1 MSLAILLIDE
11 LRGYVKSKITII
23 LFIVLPVLAVLM
35 SFLTGQLENFPAT
48 YLTTV
53 LATSIAGALGSI
65 MLSTSITSEQNK
77 NVYDLF
83 LIRPVKRRNIIL
95 AKFFAVYL
103 CTIAAVWISIFTGM
117 IIDALRDITVPQ
129 FFVDQ
134 LLDSVLTVF
143 FALAITCSFGALF
156 GILMKSVAGSALL
169 SLYVG
174 NQASS
179 ILTLVLPLIS
189 QLMELESGIPFPFDP
204 FILTIIIGTA
214 TSIIILLLAIVV
226 FNKKQF

>member
-1 MSLAILLIDE
+1 MSI
-11 LRGYVKSKITII
+11 
-23 LFIVLPVLAVLM
+23 
-35 SFLTGQLENFPAT
+35 LTGQLEDFPAT

-65 MLSTSITSEQNK
+65 MLSTSITNEMNK
-77 NVYDLF
+77 NAYDLF
-83 LIRPVKRRNIIL
+83 LIRPVKRRNIII

-103 CTIAAVWISIFTGM
+103 CTIAAVWLSILTGM
-117 IIDALRDITVPQ
+117 IIDALRDITVLQ
-129 FFVDQ
+129 FFMDQ
-134 LLDSVLTVF
+134 LVDSIITVF

-179 ILTLVLPLIS
+179 ILTLVIPLIS
-189 QLMELESGIPFPFDP
+189 QMMELEFGISFPFDP
-204 FILTIIIGTA
+204 LILSMIFGTIACIV
-214 TSIIILLLAIVV
+214 ILLLAIVV